1 MNEHIPSI
9 VNNRK
14 RKLSFLVFVQ
24 ALNMWLCLDKP
35 SHFFTHKPG
44 QSTNMENN
52 LSSNMHTKL
61 NLIWASEKASQTAL
75 NKFLCKIN
83 LYYLYLCRNIRAV
96 INATLCLSKQTC
108 MFHPWMNN
116 CVNLVVRGEQEFS
129 FSTFAACVK
138 FPNLFLLYPHCK
150 MFPKSF

>member
-1 MNEHIPSI
+1 
-9 VNNRK
+9 
-14 RKLSFLVFVQ
+14 
-24 ALNMWLCLDKP
+24 MWLCLHKP

-52 LSSNMHTKL
+52 LSSSMHTKL
-61 NLIWASEKASQTAL
+61 NLIWTSEKASQTAL
-75 NKFLCKIN
+75 NEFLCKIN
-83 LYYLYLCRNIRAV
+83 RYYLYLCRNIRAP
-96 INATLCLSKQTC
+96 INATVCLSGQTC

-116 CVNLVVRGEQEFS
+116 CVNLVVLGEQEFS

>member
-9 VNNRK
+9 GNNRK
-14 RKLSFLVFVQ
+14 RKLSLLVFVQ
-24 ALNMWLCLDKP
+24 AKKKWLCLDKP

-61 NLIWASEKASQTAL
+61 NLIWTSEKASQAAL

-83 LYYLYLCRNIRAV
+83 LYYLYLFMVNKNSLFQLLQHVLNFQTFSPLPWHFCFLGEKSLASV
-96 INATLCLSKQTC
+96 VKVLAATFRWL
-108 MFHPWMNN
+108 
-116 CVNLVVRGEQEFS
+116 
-129 FSTFAACVK
+129 
-138 FPNLFLLYPHCK
+138 LFWTLLRR
-150 MFPKSF
+150 